1 MKRLTL
7 LFFLITALTFGQEQ
21 EKKEAPWNVMYPEFM
36 AEEAAEYFDEFN
48 MLWSDESPINVKEG
62 RLVAI
67 AVSAAIRCE
76 YCIAAQIEF
85 AKKAVSTRF
94 SEDKLKA
101 ITIDYK
107 ELLEPTRNEDADG
120 SLWSTFNL
128 LQEKVIHG
136 MFEYNYGVKTRKVR
150 KIKNFAQN
158 QKVNQELFNMAL
170 EYVS

>member
-7 LFFLITALTFGQEQ
+7 LFFLITALSVGQEH

-62 RLVAI
+62 RLIAI

-85 AKKAVSTRF
+85 AKKDGANDEEIKAAIQIAAEIQRF
-94 SEDKLKA
+94 S
-101 ITIDYK
+101 T
-107 ELLEPTRNEDADG
+107 LLYGNEFDVD
-120 SLWSTFNL
+120 TFN
-128 LQEKVIHG
+128 
-136 MFEYNYGVKTRKVR
+136 
-150 KIKNFAQN
+150 KIIGRDNK
-158 QKVNQELFNMAL
+158 E
-170 EYVS
+170 

>member
-48 MLWSDESPINVKEG
+48 MLWSDESPINAKEG

-76 YCIAAQIEF
+76 YCIAAHIEF
-85 AKKAVSTRF
+85 AKIDGANDEEIKAAIQIAAEIQRF
-94 SEDKLKA
+94 S
-101 ITIDYK
+101 T
-107 ELLEPTRNEDADG
+107 LLYGNEFDVD
-120 SLWSTFNL
+120 TFN
-128 LQEKVIHG
+128 
-136 MFEYNYGVKTRKVR
+136 
-150 KIKNFAQN
+150 KIIGRDNK
-158 QKVNQELFNMAL
+158 E
-170 EYVS
+170 

>member
-7 LFFLITALTFGQEQ
+7 LFFLITALSFGQEQ

-62 RLVAI
+62 RLIAI

-85 AKKAVSTRF
+85 AKKDGAHDV
-94 SEDKLKA
+94 EIKA
-101 ITIDYK
+101 AIQIAA
-107 ELLEPTRNEDADG
+107 EI
-120 SLWSTFNL
+120 
-128 LQEKVIHG
+128 Q
-136 MFEYNYGVKTRKVR
+136 
-150 KIKNFAQN
+150 
-158 QKVNQELFNMAL
+158 
-170 EYVS
+170 

>member
-48 MLWSDESPINVKEG
+48 MLWSDESPINIKEG
-62 RLVAI
+62 RLIAI

-85 AKKAVSTRF
+85 AKKAGANNEEIKAAIQIAAEIQRF
-94 SEDKLKA
+94 S
-101 ITIDYK
+101 T
-107 ELLEPTRNEDADG
+107 LLYGNEFDAE
-120 SLWSTFNL
+120 TFN
-128 LQEKVIHG
+128 
-136 MFEYNYGVKTRKVR
+136 
-150 KIKNFAQN
+150 KIIGRDNK
-158 QKVNQELFNMAL
+158 E
-170 EYVS
+170 